1 MLPDLPKAESQ
12 TVEFKTNFNEDVPQT
27 LTAFANAKGGSVFV
41 GVIPEV
47 DELDIDGR
55 TVVRLS
61 IAEYPVKP
69 VACRHLAC
77 QSAGDPGANPG
88 TDGRT

>member
-41 GVIPEV
+41 GVGDSGEV
-47 DELDIDGR
+47 SCTPVTGHNEQVGLCHDGSKEAR
-55 TVVRLS
+55 AKALH
-61 IAEYPVKP
+61 I
-69 VACRHLAC
+69 
-77 QSAGDPGANPG
+77 
-88 TDGRT
+88 